1 PRFDVPGEEREVGH
15 PRPPVD
21 RGVAEPE
28 PVREVPADR
37 IEPGLRAADAPDV
50 FARAE
55 VALIDASEDAEVADD
70 DDVEVADLE
79 AGPLDERVGESAVE
93 RARELTGDPVLG
105 PPDPERALRAGRARD
120 LGERIQLPAG
130 EDLAAPRCTYT
141 LDPCTGA
148 SHGLE
153 DPEVGLAE
161 QVGQL
166 LELHPEAEVG

>member
-1 PRFDVPGEEREVGH
+1 RHRERVVRRNESLRFDIPVEEREVGH

-105 PPDPERALRAGRARD
+105 P
-120 LGERIQLPAG
+120 
-130 EDLAAPRCTYT
+130 
-141 LDPCTGA
+141 
-148 SHGLE
+148 
-153 DPEVGLAE
+153 
-161 QVGQL
+161 
-166 LELHPEAEVG
+166 